1 MILNILQDGDKRLLK
16 KSKKVAKIDDS
27 IRELSKNLIETMKS
41 AGGVGLAAPQCGI
54 LKQVI
59 IVLVNEKPKVLI
71 NPEIIFVSEEKV
83 IEQEGCLSFTGQFYD
98 IPRAKE
104 VTVKY
109 RDLSGHPMLETHRD
123 LVARCLLHEIDH
135 LYGIVFKSYL
145 NTKN

>member
-1 MILNILQDGDKRLLK
+1 MILDILQDGDKRLLK
-16 KSKKVAKIDDS
+16 KSKKVSKIDDS
-27 IRELSKNLIETMKS
+27 IRELADNLIETMKS

-59 IVLVNEKPKVLI
+59 IVLIDEEPKVLI
-71 NPEIIFVSEEKV
+71 NPEITFESEEKI
-83 IEQEGCLSFTGQFYD
+83 IEQEGCLSFSGQFYD

-109 RDLSGHPMLETHRD
+109 RDLSGHPMFETHTG

-135 LYGIVFKSYL
+135 LHGIVFKTYL
-145 NTKN
+145 DT